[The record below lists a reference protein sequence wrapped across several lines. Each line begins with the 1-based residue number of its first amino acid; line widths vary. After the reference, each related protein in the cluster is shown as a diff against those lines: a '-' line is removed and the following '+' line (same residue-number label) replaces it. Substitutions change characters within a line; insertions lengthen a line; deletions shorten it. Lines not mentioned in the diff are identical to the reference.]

1 MGSADKWTFF
11 LFCFLQEFD
20 PEEFYQRLE
29 AAEGQAKVGHG
40 IKTDIPRYI
49 INQLGL
55 TRDPLEGKC
64 VWSFPGL
71 FIKEAFDPESFS
83 VLSAGLESDLCVCLY
98 RDGPTGADKPMPQNI
113 QQRL

>member
-1 MGSADKWTFF
+1 MNRFF

-29 AAEGQAKVGHG
+29 AAEGQAKVSHG

-64 VWSFPGL
+64 VRSFL
-71 FIKEAFDPESFS
+71 TSSRVIH
-83 VLSAGLESDLCVCLY
+83 
-98 RDGPTGADKPMPQNI
+98 
-113 QQRL
+113 

>member
-1 MGSADKWTFF
+1 MWLLSDELSGCVLLINGALVFVF
-11 LFCFLQEFD
+11 FLQEFD

-64 VWSFPGL
+64 VWSYPGL
-71 FIKEAFDPESFS
+71 FILRS
-83 VLSAGLESDLCVCLY
+83 
-98 RDGPTGADKPMPQNI
+98 I
-113 QQRL
+113 